1 MRSADAAGGGRS
13 RVVGGRR
20 RMTGRKEQGYSDEKR
35 GQVPSAW
42 AVKMDSAQLLG
53 CLSPHA

>member
-1 MRSADAAGGGRS
+1 
-13 RVVGGRR
+13 
-20 RMTGRKEQGYSDEKR
+20 MTGRKEQGYSDEKC
-35 GQVPSAW
+35 GQVRSTW